1 MMNLKSPLL
10 AILALLSWAPQALA
24 ENTPPR
30 PADPLAAFQRAMP
43 DLMSALLRDRMVWG
57 DLAVRHGWRVQQ
69 EGLTGG
75 CRILDAAD
83 KPVVRG
89 DCGAALDAFA
99 TMAPRLNSAD
109 RSPLAVLVHGYNG
122 SRRDLMALARHLS
135 GLGFRTETVALPT
148 FLNGVD
154 DQAQRL
160 NAVVATMGGSGP
172 VMFVAHSMG
181 GLVVR
186 RALAD
191 KPEWMARRGTAGA
204 VFIGTPFGGSALA
217 RIAADL
223 GVAPLGGPAV
233 RDLLPLAAEVPPS
246 PPVRWCVIAGGN
258 GGEGWNPLV
267 PGDDDG
273 MIAVDETQLADGEDR
288 LLIHAMHVGLLRHP
302 TTLAAVARFA
312 RGGFC
317 SGAKAS

>member
-1 MMNLKSPLL
+1 MTKITPLL
-10 AILALLSWAPQALA
+10 VLLALLSWAPQALA
-24 ENTPPR
+24 QNTPPE

-43 DLMSALLRDRMVWG
+43 DLMSAVLRDRMVWA
-57 DLAVRHGWRVQQ
+57 DLAVRGGWRVQR

-83 KPVVRG
+83 KPIVKG
-89 DCGAALDAFA
+89 DCSAALDAFA
-99 TMAPRLNSAD
+99 AMAPRFNTAD
-109 RSPLAVLVHGYNG
+109 PSPLAVLIHGYNG
-122 SRRDLMALARHLS
+122 SRNDLMPLARHLS

-148 FLNGVD
+148 FLKGVD

-172 VMFVAHSMG
+172 VLFVAHSMG

-191 KPEWMARRGTAGA
+191 RPQWMARRGTSGA
-204 VFIGTPFGGSALA
+204 IFIGTPFGGSALA
-217 RIAADL
+217 RFAAEL

-233 RDLLPLAAEVPPS
+233 RDLLVPAAEVPL
-246 PPVRWCVIAGGN
+246 PPPGRWCVIAGGN

-273 MIAVDETQLADGEDR
+273 MIAVEETRLAAGEDR
-288 LLIHAMHVGLLRHP
+288 ILIHAMHVGILRHP
-302 TTLAAVARFA
+302 TTLEAVERFA

>member
-1 MMNLKSPLL
+1 MMTMKAPLL
-10 AILALLSWAPQALA
+10 ALLALLSSVFPAQA
-24 ENTPPR
+24 ENSPPR

-43 DLMSALLRDRMVWG
+43 DLKSAVLRDRMVWA
-57 DLAVRHGWRVQQ
+57 DLAVRQGWRVQQ

-75 CRILDAAD
+75 CRILDATD
-83 KPVVRG
+83 KPIVKG
-89 DCGAALDAFA
+89 DCSAALDAFA
-99 TMAPRLNSAD
+99 AMAPRLNRAD
-109 RSPLAVLVHGYNG
+109 PSPLAVLIHGYNG
-122 SRRDLMALARHLS
+122 SRNDLIPLAHHLS

-148 FLNGVD
+148 FLKGVD

-160 NAVVATMGGSGP
+160 NAVVASMDGSGP
-172 VMFVAHSMG
+172 VLFVAHSMG

-191 KPEWMARRGTAGA
+191 QSQWMARRGTSGA
-204 VFIGTPFGGSALA
+204 IFIGTPFGGSALA

-233 RDLLPLAAEVPPS
+233 RDLLPSTAEQPHP

-273 MIAVDETQLADGEDR
+273 MIAVEETRLAAGEDR
-288 LLIHAMHVGLLRHP
+288 ILIHAMHLGILRHP
-302 TTLAAVARFA
+302 TTLAAVERFA